1 METFRVDMRE
11 RQGETRRV
19 RSGNEMLSQVRNNII
34 NFDQTV
40 EYGEWLTIG
49 SFTNWGDCFDEKPNL
64 IKRILGD
71 NMKPRTGLILIA
83 VIFIL
88 AGSFDYADELN
99 SQKHTQYTQ
108 GE

>member
-1 METFRVDMRE
+1 MNGRLEDGVFMDTLLD
-11 RQGETRRV
+11 G
-19 RSGNEMLSQVRNNII
+19 LNII
-34 NFDQTV
+34 KDNNNEHYF
-40 EYGEWLTIG
+40 
-49 SFTNWGDCFDEKPNL
+49 SS
-64 IKRILGD
+64 LGD

-99 SQKHTQYTQ
+99 AQNYTQ